1 LSLSTIFIRVSFRPV
16 FPSSIVRT
24 GLSILDSG
32 SAILLS
38 VVEALTVKAQILVA
52 VVRHFS
58 SYLRTPPFFSKDNVF
73 VGIVF
78 LVCCQSVILFIHF
91 LSYLV
96 TERGPSNR

>member
-1 LSLSTIFIRVSFRPV
+1 MSLSTIFIRVSFRPV
-16 FPSSIVRT
+16 FFSLIVRT

-38 VVEALTVKAQILVA
+38 VVEALTVETQILVPVARHVIVLSHSSVFPRGNVEVA
-52 VVRHFS
+52 VF
-58 SYLRTPPFFSKDNVF
+58 
-73 VGIVF
+73 
-78 LVCCQSVILFIHF
+78 VCCQSVKLFIHF